1 MRRIG
6 GEKRLEAG
14 FGLRI
19 LPRLKGLQRRIELLA
34 RLIEHRHSGADD
46 CRSARGRRSLA
57 RFGRRGLAEL
67 ERLTRSGPRR
77 LAHQWR
83 ARRCGSE
90 RPRRPGRVRVG
101 VGIERVRRLP
111 RPCRRGRLA
120 GALGGF
126 SDVRRRGGALGA
138 VAEPVFD
145 VLAEL
150 LQLSLEPMLD
160 VLQFLDPAV
169 GLPELLLELVDAQ
182 HQLRGLVGVACGA
195 ARNVG
200 RRRLAVERIELGLSR
215 RRERDAG
222 DERRHEAW
230 AKQGR
235 HWRFPR
241 SGLIRRPIGPASV
254 DFKSSRK
261 RPLSLVQGGSTA
273 SGRAVEHGDGA
284 AIL

>member
-1 MRRIG
+1 MSVR
-6 GEKRLEAG
+6 
-14 FGLRI
+14 
-19 LPRLKGLQRRIELLA
+19 
-34 RLIEHRHSGADD
+34 SGAAVP
-46 CRSARGRRSLA
+46 CSIR
-57 RFGRRGLAEL
+57 RRGLAEL

-77 LAHQWR
+77 FAHQWR

-90 RPRRPGRVRVG
+90 RPRRAGRVRVG

-111 RPCRRGRLA
+111 RPCWRGRLA

-150 LQLSLEPMLD
+150 LQLSLEPMLG

-182 HQLRGLVGVACGA
+182 HQLRGLARVARGA

-230 AKQGR
+230 AKQSR

-261 RPLSLVQGGSTA
+261 RPLSLVQAGSTA

>member
-1 MRRIG
+1 MSVRSGAAVPCSIRAPGPCRARAVDPQRPPAPRAPTARSAVWFRAAAARRARSG
-6 GEKRLEAG
+6 RRRDRTRPTTSSALLARPARRG
-14 FGLRI
+14 FG
-19 LPRLKGLQRRIELLA
+19 GLQRRQA
-34 RLIEHRHSGADD
+34 
-46 CRSARGRRSLA
+46 
-57 RFGRRGLAEL
+57 
-67 ERLTRSGPRR
+67 P
-77 LAHQWR
+77 
-83 ARRCGSE
+83 
-90 RPRRPGRVRVG
+90 
-101 VGIERVRRLP
+101 
-111 RPCRRGRLA
+111 
-120 GALGGF
+120 
-126 SDVRRRGGALGA
+126 GGALGA

-150 LQLSLEPMLD
+150 LQLSLEPMLG
-160 VLQFLDPAV
+160 VLQFLDPAA

-241 SGLIRRPIGPASV
+241 SGLICRPIGPASV

-261 RPLSLVQGGSTA
+261 RPLSLVQAGSTA
-273 SGRAVEHGDGA
+273 SGGAVEHGDGA